1 LVHEVLDVADV
12 GVADAIALAASSTV
26 DAEKR
31 ACGLLANGGSR
42 DTTGVY
48 SVSTVLQ
55 TRPNEILTRRQGRDE
70 ESPGEHKGHHLSED
84 VELHGGCCSGC
95 TN

>member
-31 ACGLLANGGSR
+31 ACGLLANADSR

-55 TRPNEILTRRQGRDE
+55 TRLMRYLLDGRAVTKRAQV
-70 ESPGEHKGHHLSED
+70 STKAI
-84 VELHGGCCSGC
+84 
-95 TN
+95 T